1 MATSER
7 FDSVVVGTVR
17 SVNDRG
23 LKLDGYDSWFN
34 VSRFAVGVVLPERGE
49 TVACTLDK
57 AGFLRCV
64 GPADGATPTAPPVRG
79 GSDAATAAAPSTK
92 DRTITR
98 LACLK
103 AAAEFGAARPNL
115 KSGDVLAIAASWERW
130 ITREQ
135 ETTYDLDAADDDAAF

>member
-17 SVNDRG
+17 SVNEKG

-34 VSRFAVGVVLPERGE
+34 VSRYAVGVVLPERGE

-57 AGFLRCV
+57 AGFLRAV
-64 GPADGATPTAPPVRG
+64 GPADGATPTAPPV
-79 GSDAATAAAPSTK
+79 AAARATTAAAPSVK

-98 LACLK
+98 LAILK

-135 ETTYDLDAADDDAAF
+135 ETTFDLDAADDDAAF